1 MLAALLALFLQTHYG
16 ATVEVRVVN
25 IDVVVTDKAG
35 HRVTGLTKDDFEVL
49 EDGKRQTITN
59 FYEAALATT
68 PEAATPARPRRFII
82 FVDNDSLA
90 PNARRQFFAA
100 LRGFADVQLHTG
112 DQASLIS

>member
-1 MLAALLALFLQTHYG
+1 MLLPALVALFLQTQFG

-35 HRVTGLTKDDFEVL
+35 HRVPGLTKDHFEIL

-68 PEAATPARPRRFII
+68 PEGATLARPRRFII

-90 PNARRQFFAA
+90 PAARKQYFAA
-100 LRGFADVQLHTG
+100 LRGTTIVTP
-112 DQASLIS
+112 